1 MTTPTLP
8 IPEHGRTALELLDEA
23 EQEFAVGK
31 MAKGAEMVWGAVAH
45 ALIAVALRQ
54 HHPYNS
60 HGAMK
65 NVARQ
70 LPNVPGQSHWMTEFD
85 VAEECHSHFYHGH
98 LTDEELLD
106 SLRRMHILVARLLA
120 VANEPRLRS

>member
-8 IPEHGRTALELLDEA
+8 ILEHARIALDFLQEA

-45 ALIAVALRQ
+45 ALIAVAIRQ
-54 HHPYNS
+54 RRPYNS
-60 HGAMK
+60 HGAMR
-65 NVARQ
+65 NVARH
-70 LPNVPGQSHWMTEFD
+70 LPNVPGQSHWLTEFD

-98 LTDEELLD
+98 LTDEILSD
-106 SLRRMHILVARLLA
+106 SLKRAHLFVVRLLA
-120 VANEPRLRS
+120 VANEPV

>member
-8 IPEHGRTALELLDEA
+8 IPEHTQIALEFLEEA

-31 MAKGAEMVWGAVAH
+31 MMKGAEMLWGAVAH
-45 ALIAVALRQ
+45 SLVPVALRQ
-54 HHPYNS
+54 RRPYNS

-65 NVARQ
+65 DAARQ
-70 LPNVPGQSHWMTEFD
+70 LPNVPGQSDWLTEFD

-98 LTDEELLD
+98 LTDEELVD
-106 SLRRMHILVARLLA
+106 SLSRVRVLVVRLLA
-120 VANEPRLRS
+120 VAQPADA